1 MIIAQGTPEELARM
15 PQSYTGQ
22 FLAKSLGMDKPA
34 VAGKSKDGG
43 KVAKTAKKTAT
54 RRKSAA

>member
-1 MIIAQGTPEELARM
+1 M

-34 VAGKSKDGG
+34 VADKGKG
-43 KVAKTAKKTAT
+43 KVAKAAKKATTRKRTA
-54 RRKSAA
+54 A